1 MLRDLRNE
9 YAGDNVVIVEQDV
22 DAPLGG
28 RLDRWL
34 EANTNPGT
42 IYLPLV
48 MTDSGH
54 DISNGSEDFDAV
66 YRQMIDRALNR
77 SATASM
83 TVQAERS
90 GSVVRFDVRLTNRS
104 GSTLSAANDATVTA
118 LLWEAPLDP
127 NAVPVVTIGRTA
139 AIPTLADGATGDLS
153 LEVVVGGL
161 DQGRTRWVVIADY
174 QPTGSSNPYDTLQAV
189 AGP

>member
-1 MLRDLRNE
+1 MLRDLKSE
-9 YAGDNVVIVEQDV
+9 YANDNVLFVEQDV
-22 DAPLGG
+22 DAPLAG

-54 DISNGSEDFDAV
+54 DISNGSEDFGAV
-66 YRQMIDRALNR
+66 YRQMINRSLNR
-77 SATASM
+77 SAAASM
-83 TVQAERS
+83 VVQTQRS
-90 GSVVRFDVRLTNRS
+90 GSVLRFDVRLTNRS
-104 GSTLSAANDATVTA
+104 GATLSAANDATVTA
-118 LLWEAPLDP
+118 LLWESPVDP
-127 NAVPVVTIGRTA
+127 NEVPVATIGRTA
-139 AIPTLADGATGDLS
+139 AIPTLTDGATGDVS

-161 DQGRTRWVVIADY
+161 DESRTRWVVIADY
-174 QPTGSSNPYDTLQAV
+174 QPTGPANPYDTLQAV